1 MGTQS
6 VPKSLENFP
15 TLMWL
20 SAQEDFIEFCCC
32 ASFKIYIISLNK
44 EDKNHDIRPG
54 KSLEKKVMIVELNG
68 PYAEILIIPTSMKVK
83 HHINMTAAQS
93 FKTYT
98 VIP

>member
-1 MGTQS
+1 MGTES

-15 TLMWL
+15 TSMWL

-32 ASFKIYIISLNK
+32 ASFKTRIISLDK
-44 EDKNHDIRPG
+44 EDKNHDIRSG
-54 KSLEKKVMIVELNG
+54 KSLGKKTMIVELNG
-68 PYAEILIIPTSMKVK
+68 LYAEILIIPTNMKIK
-83 HHINMTAAQS
+83 HHINMTAAQN

>member
-1 MGTQS
+1 MGKDS
-6 VPKSLENFP
+6 VPKSLENFL

-32 ASFKIYIISLNK
+32 ASFKTYIICLNK
-44 EDKNHDIRPG
+44 EDKIHDTRSG

-68 PYAEILIIPTSMKVK
+68 LYAEILIILTSMKVK
-83 HHINMTAAQS
+83 HHINMTAQS

-98 VIP
+98 VIL